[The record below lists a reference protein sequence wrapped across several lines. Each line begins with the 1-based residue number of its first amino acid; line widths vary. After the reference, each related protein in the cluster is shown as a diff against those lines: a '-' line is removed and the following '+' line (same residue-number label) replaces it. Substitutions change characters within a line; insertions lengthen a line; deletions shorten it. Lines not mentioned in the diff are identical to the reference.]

1 MLLWSP
7 RQREQVIKMNWE
19 TIIVA
24 LIAAIGPLIGTVL
37 TIRQQNNLINYR
49 MDMMEGM
56 VKNLSDKV
64 EKHNNF
70 DRRLIKIETQ
80 LGIKEEKA
88 S

>member
-1 MLLWSP
+1 MLLWSL